1 MTTTVLEKGRRYLTR
16 EVADRVV
23 LGIILGIALL
33 GGFSTVR
40 AYWQLRTT
48 GGMMSEMLLG
58 MPGANPVWNFFGTL
72 VAISVVL
79 GAYALGRDHLFP
91 DSGGSTANAAR
102 ETEPEAPPQTNAN
115 AESPG
120 SGGENDLDA
129 APRPLTIFPDDE
141 RQVLE
146 PIIKSPGLT
155 QVELRGR
162 SDFSKAKVSQT
173 VSALED
179 RGLIYREKQGRTYRV
194 YPGELLKEHVRT

>member
-1 MTTTVLEKGRRYLTR
+1 MATVLEKGRSYLTR
-16 EVADRVV
+16 DVADRIV
-23 LGIILGIALL
+23 LGIVIGIALI
-33 GGFSTVR
+33 GGYSTVR
-40 AYWQLRTT
+40 AYWQLRTAS
-48 GGMMSEMLLG
+48 GMMGDMLLG
-58 MPGANPVWNFFGTL
+58 MPGANPVWTFFGTL
-72 VAISVVL
+72 IAISVVL
-79 GAYALGRDHLFP
+79 GAYALSRDRLFP
-91 DSGGSTANAAR
+91 ESDGSASNTARTA
-102 ETEPEAPPQTNAN
+102 EPEAPPQTNAN

-120 SGGENDLDA
+120 SGGESDLDA
-129 APRPLTIFPDDE
+129 APRPLAIFPDDE